1 MPRLGRVGEPALVV
15 APVGTEP
22 ASFRFWGVSKRKPS
36 LGPWMWPARAQGH
49 GADDIAGLFLTASP
63 LFPFCSLEKDMWEKG
78 TDLLQNMVG
87 TAVIST
93 ERGRVDGYLSKRG

>member
-1 MPRLGRVGEPALVV
+1 MPRPGRAGELALVV
-15 APVGTEP
+15 APVGAEP
-22 ASFRFWGVSKRKPS
+22 TGFGFWEVSKRKPS
-36 LGPWMWPARAQGH
+36 LGTWTWSPRAQGH
-49 GADDIAGLFLTASP
+49 DADDIARLTTSP
-63 LFPFCSLEKDMWEKG
+63 LFFFCGVEKDMWEKG